1 MITLRKNEQ
10 VEIYQVELA
19 LKEKTKQ
26 SPFIAVLMLAKEQ
39 GEITAESLQQ
49 NLLPALPLRACN
61 NLLSRLEQSDYLDS
75 DSESEFDED
84 FLRQVLQM
92 HRNDLNKAR
101 KYLENLSESNEIN
114 SIYSLT
120 EFGEQSAIDKTFWIG
135 EKGVFNVYVSHSN
148 LLNQQ
153 IIRIEKVERS
163 EDDRNGNGIIRT
175 PYFII
180 DSQNQILNINKKE
193 IRIEEIESKC
203 FQLNSVECS
212 LEIQA
217 TNDNT
222 LLKILKANQGLFQTS
237 FETNETDLK
246 EELLTNS
253 KEFEYDENKKVV
265 LSEFNQDNL
274 SFNRKVKLKNPYFQ
288 DNQFNSVEIENVAFI
303 PSDKRNAELWL
314 NEILFKGIDRYFLD
328 ESSFNEFETDKAK
341 PLLVHYSVEL
351 PTRKQLKQTIA
362 ERENAFYQTAKLET
376 IDYLN
381 Y

>member
-26 SPFIAVLMLAKEQ
+26 SPFISVLILAQEQ
-39 GEITAESLQQ
+39 GEITAESLQE
-49 NLLPALPLRACN
+49 NLLPTLPIRACN
-61 NLLSRLEQSDYLDS
+61 NLLQRLAQQNYLS
-75 DSESEFDED
+75 KK
-84 FLRQVLQM
+84 RNQVF
-92 HRNDLNKAR
+92 RNDILGHSR
-101 KYLENLSESNEIN
+101 FGNEQEEDN
-114 SIYSLT
+114 YGVSTFELT
-120 EFGEQSAIDKTFWIG
+120 EIGEQSAIDKSFWIG
-135 EKGVFNVYVSHSN
+135 EKGIYNVYVSHSN

-153 IIRIEKVERS
+153 IIRTEKVERNL
-163 EDDRNGNGIIRT
+163 EDDRQSNRQYT
-175 PYFII
+175 PDYIL
-180 DSQNQILNINKKE
+180 DYQNQILNINKKE

-203 FQLNSVECS
+203 FQLNPADCS

-217 TNDNT
+217 TNDET

-237 FETNETDLK
+237 FETNETELK
-246 EELLTNS
+246 EELLTNTN
-253 KEFEYDENKKVV
+253 EFEYDENKKVV

-303 PSDKRNAELWL
+303 PSDMQNAELWL
-314 NEILFKGIDRYFLD
+314 NEILFKGIDKYFLD
-328 ESSFNEFETDKAK
+328 ESSFNEFATDKAK
-341 PLLVHYSVEL
+341 PIFEHYTFPL
-351 PTRKQLKQTIA
+351 PTRKLLKQTIA
-362 ERENAFYQTAKLET
+362 KKENAFYQIAKLET